1 MFCVKSD
8 FANMFLR
15 RTRRFVAELI
25 GKSVERE
32 KQIEACRDP
41 KADIFLEAAVSGKA
55 TYIASGDQALLVPDP
70 CENIRMVTPRD
81 FLGLSSQLQS

>member
-1 MFCVKSD
+1 M
-8 FANMFLR
+8 
-15 RTRRFVAELI
+15 AELT
-25 GKSVERE
+25 GMAKWVERE

-41 KADIFLEAAVSGKA
+41 KADMFLEAAVSGKA
-55 TYIASGDQALLVPDP
+55 TSIASGDQVLLVPDP